1 MPMTD
6 SPHPSTES
14 AGPILRPQPLDMG
27 DVLDHTLWVIQA
39 RFKPLVIVLV
49 CTVLPANLLVGLAWL
64 GFAFVPFMPGP
75 DGGMTEEGMMLA
87 FGIVFILAMGITAIA
102 TVVVFPLAVAAVSH
116 IVSTAY
122 FGGDANPWRA
132 LRRAFGRFPVLV
144 VSSLIYYVAAG
155 IGFML
160 CFIPG
165 IWLLIA
171 GFLYLPVIAFE
182 PAGPVQA
189 IRRSF
194 RLTEGQRLRI
204 LVLLLVLGVIGS
216 GITMLSFVA
225 PIPGIQQLLE
235 ALLGVISSAI
245 FCVVEAVLYFSTRS
259 QRENMDV
266 EALID
271 RVTARVQQGGLEE
284 VVL

>member
-1 MPMTD
+1 MTD
-6 SPHPSTES
+6 PSGDG

-27 DVLDHTLWVIQA
+27 DVLDHTLGVIQA
-39 RFKPLVIVLV
+39 RAKPLFIVLV
-49 CTVLPANLLVGLAWL
+49 CTVLPANLLVGLVWL
-64 GFAFVPFMPGP
+64 GMAFVPFMPGP
-75 DGGMTEEGMMLA
+75 DGGLTEEGMMLA
-87 FGIVFILAMGITAIA
+87 FGLVWILAMGITAAAAI
-102 TVVVFPLAVAAVSH
+102 VVFPLAAVAVSY
-116 IVSTAY
+116 IAGTAY

-144 VSSLIYYVAAG
+144 VSSLIYYAAAG

-160 CFIPG
+160 CIIPG
-165 IWLLIA
+165 VWLMIA
-171 GFLYLPVIAFE
+171 WFLYLPVIAFE

-189 IRRSF
+189 LRRSY
-194 RLTEGQRLRI
+194 RLTKGHRLRI
-204 LVLLLVLGVIGS
+204 LVLLLVLGVLSS
-216 GITMLSFVA
+216 GITMLSFLA

-235 ALLGVISSAI
+235 ALLGVITGAI
-245 FCVVEAVLYFSTRS
+245 LYVVYTVLYFSARS

-271 RVTARVQQGGLEE
+271 RVTARVQQNGGEE